1 MSNIPQTNTKG
12 LYLTST
18 GKGSDA
24 VWTPVSSSGG
34 GGSSGITALTGDV
47 TATGSGSVAAHVVK
61 INGSPLGTTTGA
73 TVGYVLAWDGTA
85 WSPSSGGTGNA
96 TQIQGKAVSATA
108 PTDAQILIYNN
119 STSTWTPQSLLF
131 DVTTTNTGVTTVNAL
146 QGYPLNVTGY
156 SAPSN
161 GSLLGYSTT
170 SFTWSPFAAP
180 TAAGQMLYW
189 NSASWIQTATPGTGQ
204 VLVWNGS
211 SYTAQTVL
219 TTSSTATGDLASSLY
234 SNLTVNK
241 LQGYTLNVTGS
252 NAPSNGSLLGYS
264 TTSFSWSPFAAPT
277 AAGQMLYWNTAGWVQ
292 TATPGTGQILQWNGS
307 SYIAVT
313 PVVSGTTAAG
323 DLTGTY
329 PNPTIAKLQGNTLN
343 LTTISNGNFLYYS
356 TYAGTN
362 AIISTGAPTG
372 NGSVMYW
379 NGGFWTSSVS
389 LSNGQIL
396 QWNGSSY
403 TAVTPILSGS
413 SAGGNLT
420 GTYPNPTVAKIN
432 GSPLGTT
439 TGATTGYVLTWNG
452 TAWAP
457 AAASPSGAAGGDLS
471 GTYPNPTVAKIQG
484 MAVSGTTSPS
494 NGSLMY
500 WDNLSQQWLFT
511 NMSSTP
517 GFGSIG
523 NGSILYWDGSKYTF
537 TPSPNGGGNGAVQW
551 NDSLKKYT
559 IVAIAGSTP
568 NNDAWSANPQ
578 STALS
583 VGTSPVAI
591 NSVVFNTDTYVY
603 SKFLIT
609 FSMGQANAQ
618 SASATL
624 SVNIIEGPSNA
635 LVANFAIGQALTTT
649 RNTYSGSLVYV
660 PLSPVVT
667 NSTMTMR
674 CNWNTGTG
682 QINFSTLSVVGIV

>member
-24 VWTPVSSSGG
+24 VWTPVSSVGG
-34 GGSSGITALTGDV
+34 GGSTGITALTGDV
-47 TATGSGSVAAHVVK
+47 TATGSGAVAAHVVK

-108 PTDAQILIYNN
+108 PTDAQTLIYNN
-119 STSTWTPQSLLF
+119 STSTWVPKSF
-131 DVTTTNTGVTTVNAL
+131 SRDITTTNTGAVTINSL
-146 QGYPLNVTGY
+146 QGYTLDISGLT
-156 SAPSN
+156 SSPSN

-170 SFTWSPFAAP
+170 SFSWSSFAAP

-189 NSASWIQTATPGTGQ
+189 NTAGWIQTATPGTGQ

-329 PNPTIAKLQGNTLN
+329 PNPTIAKLQNNALN
-343 LTTISNGNFLYYS
+343 LTAISNGNFLYYS
-356 TYAGTN
+356 TYLGAN
-362 AIISTGAPTG
+362 AIISTGPPTG

-379 NGGFWTSSVS
+379 NGGYWTSSVS
-389 LSNGQIL
+389 LSNGQVL

-413 SAGGNLT
+413 SAGGDLT
-420 GTYPNPTVAKIN
+420 GTYPSPTIANLQGKTVSAS
-432 GSPLGTT
+432 SPI
-439 TGATTGYVLTWNG
+439 A
-452 TAWAP
+452 
-457 AAASPSGAAGGDLS
+457 
-471 GTYPNPTVAKIQG
+471 
-484 MAVSGTTSPS
+484 
-494 NGSLMY
+494 
-500 WDNLSQQWLFT
+500 
-511 NMSSTP
+511 
-517 GFGSIG
+517 
-523 NGSILYWDGSKYTF
+523 GSILAYSGITNAWVTQGGSPT
-537 TPSPNGGGNGAVQW
+537 TNQILAWTGSAWGPIDPPSGGAVTNKAWAVTNANGGLPITANTILAPATPNAWNVTVNGFSNYLVTATAT
-551 NDSLKKYT
+551 LKLGAAT
-559 IVAIAGSTP
+559 ATTVSIGINVNSTQQGGTSGVTVSAIANQTVNVVHVGYLTGWNTST
-568 NNDAWSANPQ
+568 NLAIQGFIVTGVA
-578 STALS
+578 
-583 VGTSPVAI
+583 GTFY
-591 NSVVFNTDTYVY
+591 N
-603 SKFLIT
+603 
-609 FSMGQANAQ
+609 G
-618 SASATL
+618 TL
-624 SVNIIEGPSNA
+624 SI
-635 LVANFAIGQALTTT
+635 
-649 RNTYSGSLVYV
+649 
-660 PLSPVVT
+660 
-667 NSTMTMR
+667 
-674 CNWNTGTG
+674 
-682 QINFSTLSVVGIV
+682 VGIS